1 MSSAQWTINGGP
13 SPKDTSLGSGTL
25 GITPCTQLIEE
36 ETKDFCSPLHTK
48 GFCSDAYISRHKT
61 QQQEFQVPISVDTR
75 PQALSC
81 LGCST
86 GIPFQNPGGPLPIS
100 LVSLPLPMLWACGH
114 AARRLNVPTL

>member
-61 QQQEFQVPISVDTR
+61 PATRVPGAYISRHKTPGTV
-75 PQALSC
+75 LSRM
-81 LGCST
+81 LYRYPIPEPWGTSAYQP
-86 GIPFQNPGGPLPIS
+86 GITPPPHAVG
-100 LVSLPLPMLWACGH
+100 LWTCC
-114 AARRLNVPTL
+114 

>member
-1 MSSAQWTINGGP
+1 MSSAQWTIHGGP

-61 QQQEFQVPISVDTR
+61 PGTVLSRMLYRYPIPEPWGTSAYQPDITPPPHAV
-75 PQALSC
+75 
-81 LGCST
+81 G
-86 GIPFQNPGGPLPIS
+86 
-100 LVSLPLPMLWACGH
+100 LWTCC
-114 AARRLNVPTL
+114 